1 MINNAFKN
9 GRRFLSQQQTSIFS
23 AAFTIGLA
31 MLGSAVLGILRD
43 RFLYARFFATN
54 PGQLDVYNAAF
65 KIPDILFQI
74 LITGALSAAF
84 IPIFSEWINKNPK
97 IANRVA
103 SIMLN
108 WLLLAF
114 IGLGLVIFIFA
125 RPLSSLITF
134 GFSIEQINLMAL
146 LTRILVLAQL
156 FLLTSNFLTGIIH
169 SHQRFILPALSPI
182 VYNLGIIGGI
192 VFFSDQFGIL
202 GPTIGVVIGAFLH
215 LLIQVPLAVSL
226 GFSFKPLLFDFS
238 DPVVKKIIALM
249 APRNISLIISQIEAA
264 IIIYWATSIG
274 EGMLSL
280 FYLAQHL
287 SQLPVRLIGA
297 TIGQATL
304 PALSHQKVKNGLDS
318 FGQLLRQTFSQTAYL
333 ALPITAL
340 FLVLRIPLVRLAFGA
355 QEFPW
360 EATVLTGKI
369 LAILSV
375 AIFAQTLCEI
385 TRRAFYAFADTKTV
399 LFIDGLATVFN
410 LIFVVIAIRLDWG
423 ILGLSAGISLS
434 SLIRL
439 VFFSARLEKKINL
452 INRNALVSWLKM
464 AFSAIIS
471 ILTTWQAM
479 RLLDRLV
486 FNTSR
491 VIPLVF
497 LTMLS
502 AGIGGFVYLFFSWLL
517 KINEFYQLTN
527 LAKKLIKKPLFRQR
541 KTPDPISS

>member
-1 MINNAFKN
+1 MINTAFRNGKN
-9 GRRFLSQQQTSIFS
+9 FLSRQQTSIFS

-31 MLGSAVLGILRD
+31 MLGSAFLGILRD
-43 RFLYARFFATN
+43 RLLYARFFATR
-54 PGQLDVYNAAF
+54 PGELDVYNAAF

-84 IPIFSEWINKNPK
+84 IPIFSEWINKNKK
-97 IANRVA
+97 IANRIA

-114 IGLGLVIFIFA
+114 FILGLLIFIFA

-134 GFSIEQINLMAL
+134 GFSSEQIELMTL

-156 FLLTSNFLTGIIH
+156 FLLASNFLTSIIH
-169 SHQRFILPALSPI
+169 SHQRFIMPALSPI
-182 VYNLGIIGGI
+182 VYNLGIIAGI
-192 VFFSDQFGIL
+192 IFFSDQLGIL
-202 GPTIGVVIGAFLH
+202 GPTIGVVIGALLH
-215 LLIQVPLAVSL
+215 LLIQVPLAISL
-226 GFSFKPLLFDFS
+226 GFSFKPLLFDLS
-238 DPVVKKIIALM
+238 DPKVKKIFSLM
-249 APRNISLIISQIEAA
+249 APRNLSLIISQVEAA

-304 PALSHQKVKNGLDS
+304 PALSHQKIKNGLSS
-318 FGQLLRQTFSQTAYL
+318 FGRLLQQTFSQTAYL

-340 FLVLRIPLVRLAFGA
+340 FLTLRIPLVRLAFGA

-375 AIFAQTLCEI
+375 AIFSQTLCEI

-399 LFIDGLATVFN
+399 LIIDGLATIFN
-410 LIFVVIAIRLDWG
+410 LIFIITATNTGWG
-423 ILGLSAGISLS
+423 ILGLTAGISLS
-434 SLIRL
+434 NLIRL
-439 VFFSARLEKKINL
+439 ILFTIKLEKKVNL
-452 INRNALVSWLKM
+452 INKGAIISWLKM
-464 AFSAIIS
+464 SLSAS
-471 ILTTWQAM
+471 AGALVTWQAM
-479 RLLDRLV
+479 RVLDRFV
-486 FNTSR
+486 FDTTR

-497 LTMLS
+497 LTAIS
-502 AGIGGFVYLFFSWLL
+502 ALAGGGTYLAFSWLL
-517 KINEFYQLTN
+517 KISEFSQFAN
-527 LAKKLIKKPLFRQR
+527 LATRLIKKPR
-541 KTPDPISS
+541 K